1 LYTSMTNNN
10 EQKIRNC
17 WQEIYKYIQSRVRS
31 SFDAEDLTQ
40 ETFVRA
46 LRAQATTGEELGSEI
61 AFLKTI
67 ARNLVI
73 DKYRKDSRHPVLFLE
88 SALPT
93 PDPAERPEQHYERL
107 EFVDEVRAS
116 FRKLHIHQQSVLE
129 CRLLLDLS
137 IKETA
142 EHLRIAEGNV
152 KSLQFRG
159 VRKVREQ
166 LGGSQ

>member
-1 LYTSMTNNN
+1 LYTSMTINS

-31 SFDAEDLTQ
+31 TFDAEDLTQ

-46 LRAQATTGEELGSEI
+46 LRAQGTTGEEISSEI

-67 ARNLVI
+67 AKNLVI
-73 DKYRKDSRHPVLFLE
+73 DKYRKDSRHPELFLE
-88 SALPT
+88 SSLPT
-93 PDPAERPEQHYERL
+93 PDPAERPEQRYERL
-107 EFVDEVRAS
+107 EFIDELRAS
-116 FRKLHIHQQSVLE
+116 FRKLRTHQQSVLE
-129 CRLLLDLS
+129 CRLLMDLS

-142 EHLRIAEGNV
+142 ERLSIAEGNV
-152 KSLQFRG
+152 KSMQFRA

-166 LGGSQ
+166 LSSSY